1 MIIYLCYSTF
11 PMIKWLLFIVLCLI
25 WGSSFI
31 LMKLGLNGLS
41 PYEVAAVRM
50 LSAGLVLLPFF
61 PKAWKNTN
69 RATRATAFLTGL
81 LGSFFAA
88 ILFCVAETSIN
99 SSVAAILNATT
110 PLFVMIVGFVFFK
123 RSTTL
128 VQLTGILIG
137 FLGVL
142 LLFLPSLKANDV
154 SFTGHALLVLLATV
168 MYGLNVNI
176 ANRSLLNTPSLY
188 IATLAFGML
197 IPLDMF
203 ILIRENF
210 FSNELS
216 APYLWKAIGASVVLG
231 VLGTAFATWLFYI
244 LMQKAGPLFSSMV
257 TYGLPFVAIG
267 WGIVTGEKI
276 GSFVMIALALI
287 LFGVYL
293 ANKKKKPCVRAFLIR
308 RS

>member
-1 MIIYLCYSTF
+1 
-11 PMIKWLLFIVLCLI
+11 MIKWLLFLILCLI

-41 PYEVAAVRM
+41 PYEVAALRM

-61 PKAWKNTN
+61 PKAWRNTSGQ
-69 RATRATAFLTGL
+69 TRAIALLTGL

-110 PLFVMIVGFVFFK
+110 PLFVMVVGLLFFK
-123 RSTTL
+123 RSTTIIQ
-128 VQLTGILIG
+128 VTGILIG
-137 FLGVL
+137 FMGVL
-142 LLFLPSLKANDV
+142 LLFLPSLKANDI
-154 SFTGHALLVLLATV
+154 SFTGHALLVLMATM
-168 MYGLNVNI
+168 MYGFNVNI
-176 ANRSLLNTPSLY
+176 ANKSLLNTPPLY

-197 IPLDMF
+197 IPLDSLMLF
-203 ILIRENF
+203 QQGF
-210 FSNELS
+210 FHKDLFNEHL
-216 APYLWKAIGASVVLG
+216 LKAVASSVVLG

-267 WGIVTGEKI
+267 WGVIAGEQI
-276 GSFVMIALALI
+276 SSLVMVALALI
-287 LFGVYL
+287 LSGVYL
-293 ANKKKKPCVRAFLIR
+293 ANKKKSPV
-308 RS
+308 

>member
-1 MIIYLCYSTF
+1 
-11 PMIKWLLFIVLCLI
+11 MIKWLLFLILCLI

-41 PYEVAAVRM
+41 PYEVAALRM

-61 PKAWKNTN
+61 PKAWRNTN
-69 RATRATAFLTGL
+69 RQTRAIALLTGL

-110 PLFVMIVGFVFFK
+110 PLFVMIVGWLFFK
-123 RSTTL
+123 RSTTFIQ
-128 VQLTGILIG
+128 VAGILIG

-142 LLFLPSLKANDV
+142 LLFLPSLTANDI

-168 MYGLNVNI
+168 LYGFNVNI
-176 ANRSLLNTPSLY
+176 ANKSLLNTPPLY
-188 IATLAFGML
+188 IAALAFGML
-197 IPLDMF
+197 IPLDTLMLF
-203 ILIRENF
+203 QQGF
-210 FSNELS
+210 FSKDLFTESLLM
-216 APYLWKAIGASVVLG
+216 AMASTVVLG

-267 WGIVTGEKI
+267 WGVMAGEKI
-276 GSFVMIALALI
+276 SSSVLVALTLI
-287 LFGVYL
+287 LSGVYL
-293 ANKKKKPCVRAFLIR
+293 ANKKKSPV
-308 RS
+308 

>member
-1 MIIYLCYSTF
+1 
-11 PMIKWLLFIVLCLI
+11 MIKWLLFLILCLI

-41 PYEVAAVRM
+41 PYEVAALRM

-61 PKAWKNTN
+61 PKAWRNTN
-69 RATRATAFLTGL
+69 RQTRAIALLTGL

-110 PLFVMIVGFVFFK
+110 PLFVMIVGWLFFK
-123 RSTTL
+123 RSTTIIQ
-128 VQLTGILIG
+128 VAGILIG

-142 LLFLPSLKANDV
+142 LLFLPSLTANDI

-168 MYGLNVNI
+168 LYGFNVNI
-176 ANRSLLNTPSLY
+176 ANKSLLNTPPLY
-188 IATLAFGML
+188 IAALAFGML
-197 IPLDMF
+197 IPLDTLMLF
-203 ILIRENF
+203 QQGF
-210 FSNELS
+210 FSKDLFTESLLM
-216 APYLWKAIGASVVLG
+216 AMASTVVLG

-267 WGIVTGEKI
+267 WGVMAGEKI
-276 GSFVMIALALI
+276 SSSVLVALTLI
-287 LFGVYL
+287 LSGVYL
-293 ANKKKKPCVRAFLIR
+293 ANKKKSPV
-308 RS
+308 

>member
-1 MIIYLCYSTF
+1 
-11 PMIKWLLFIVLCLI
+11 MIKWLLFLVLCLI

-31 LMKLGLNGLS
+31 LMKLGLQGLS
-41 PYEVAAVRM
+41 PYEVAALRM

-61 PKAWKNTN
+61 PGAWKNTN
-69 RATRATAFLTGL
+69 SKTRAVALLTGL

-110 PLFVMIVGFVFFK
+110 PLFVMIVGLLFFK
-123 RSTTL
+123 RPASMI
-128 VQLTGILIG
+128 QFAGILIG

-142 LLFLPSLKANDV
+142 LLFLPSLKANDI

-168 MYGLNVNI
+168 MYGFNVNI
-176 ANRSLLNTPSLY
+176 ANLSLLHTPPLY

-197 IPLDMF
+197 IPLDTMILFQQGFF
-203 ILIRENF
+203 IKDIFDDSML
-210 FSNELS
+210 
-216 APYLWKAIGASVVLG
+216 KAVGSSVVLG
-231 VLGTAFATWLFYI
+231 VSGTAFATWLFYI

-267 WGIVTGEKI
+267 WGILAGEKI
-276 GSFVMIALALI
+276 NYSVLIALLLI
-287 LFGVYL
+287 LSGVYL
-293 ANKKKKPCVRAFLIR
+293 ANKKKSPR
-308 RS
+308 

>member
-1 MIIYLCYSTF
+1 
-11 PMIKWLLFIVLCLI
+11 MIKWLLFLILCLI

-41 PYEVAAVRM
+41 PYEVAALRM

-61 PKAWKNTN
+61 PKAWRNTN
-69 RATRATAFLTGL
+69 RQTRAIALLTGL

-110 PLFVMIVGFVFFK
+110 PLFVMIVGWLFFK
-123 RSTTL
+123 RSTTFIQ
-128 VQLTGILIG
+128 VAGILIG

-142 LLFLPSLKANDV
+142 LLFLPSLTANDI

-168 MYGLNVNI
+168 LYGFNVNI
-176 ANRSLLNTPSLY
+176 ANKSLLNTPPLY

-197 IPLDMF
+197 IPLDTLMLF
-203 ILIRENF
+203 QQGF
-210 FSNELS
+210 FSKDLFTESLLI
-216 APYLWKAIGASVVLG
+216 AMASTVVLG

-267 WGIVTGEKI
+267 WGVMAGEKI
-276 GSFVMIALALI
+276 SSSVLVALTLI
-287 LFGVYL
+287 LSGVYL
-293 ANKKKKPCVRAFLIR
+293 ANKKKSPV
-308 RS
+308 